1 MSPILLAITFALS
14 PNDLPP
20 SDRLAAAF
28 NKERGKVRI
37 VMLVSPT

>member
-1 MSPILLAITFALS
+1 MTPFLLALTLAVTPS
-14 PNDLPP
+14 DLPP

-28 NKERGKVRI
+28 NKERGKVRV

>member
-20 SDRLAAAF
+20 SDQLAQAF
-28 NKERGKVRI
+28 NAAKGKVRI